1 MDEKI
6 KLNAIESR
14 ILSELIRDSG
24 FMTTS
29 QVAEESQISWNTA
42 LGYLK
47 RFHQRGWVEK
57 QGKKVIYW
65 KAIIQE

>member
-6 KLNAIESR
+6 KLNANESR
-14 ILSELIRDSG
+14 ILSELIRDG
-24 FMTTS
+24 EFMTTA
-29 QVAEESQISWNTA
+29 QVAEASQISWNTA

-57 QGKKVIYW
+57 KGKTALYW
-65 KAIIQE
+65 RAIVEE